1 MNTAVGDF
9 RATRVEITNER
20 ITAYLADGRSVS
32 VPLWWSWRLERA
44 TPAQRANYE
53 IYPDGGFH
61 WPDVD
66 EDLSVEGM
74 IFGSPAPRPA

>member
-9 RATRVEITNER
+9 RATRVEITDER
-20 ITAYLADGRSVS
+20 ITAYLPDGRSVS

-53 IYPDGGFH
+53 IHPDGGFH